1 MESDINTRKV
11 VEVRVRGTD
20 AHITPEKI
28 AIMDEFN
35 VCISQEK

>member
-11 VEVRVRGTD
+11 VEVRVPSTD
-20 AHITPEKI
+20 AHINPEKI

-35 VCISQEK
+35 V